1 MSTDLSAFKGNSMIS
16 SDLFKRMMEVN
27 KTLSGGTGGTSRRI
41 SIKGGRFRE
50 MVNSEQVRVNS
61 SGSMNIVV
69 LSASKISRTY
79 FEGAYDPENTSGP
92 TCWAPD
98 SEKPAADV
106 PAENV
111 KSKTCSACPMNI
123 KGSGQ
128 GESRAC
134 RFSVRLAIAIEG
146 MYDKVYQ
153 MQLPATSLFGES
165 SNGNMGMQ
173 AYSRFLDA
181 NEMPIIGLVTQ
192 MYFDENSETPK
203 LYFKPHRPLTDDELR
218 AALDLAEHA
227 DVKKAITMTVYQKDK
242 DDNAGAGSKSYN
254 PKKDEIEIEDA
265 PKPKA
270 KPKVEELS
278 DEVEEPTRVVSKAAT
293 EAPSSPKME
302 SVLSAWDD

>member
-1 MSTDLSAFKGNSMIS
+1 MSTDLSAFKGNSIIS

-92 TCWAPD
+92 
-98 SEKPAADV
+98 
-106 PAENV
+106 
-111 KSKTCSACPMNI
+111 TCSACPMNI